1 MMPTALVGQG
11 QETRAVR
18 QVVVAGINVGVSS
31 LIEKLKVARVNRLGL
46 ISGGTDEI
54 ATADII
60 GPGGATV
67 AVASEVSGL
76 SSPRT
81 SQAGSCERTEVSAVV
96 TNALNNHEILVLSL
110 NGVDLHGFE
119 QIIGRG

>member
-1 MMPTALVGQG
+1 MPTALVGQG

-18 QVVVAGINVGVSS
+18 QVVVGGVNVGVSS

-46 ISGGTDEI
+46 VSGGTDEI
-54 ATADII
+54 ATADIV

-81 SQAGSCERTEVSAVV
+81 SQAGSCERTEVSAIV